1 MWWSHPPVPQIGKGR
16 RVLHVATR
24 FLNGGSERNI
34 AHSIMWERAA
44 GFDVQLAVGSESML
58 SQLPEWLVVHR
69 VASLKPQPQVR
80 DVPAYRQLRQIIS
93 SGDYDV
99 VHTHQSK
106 AGILG
111 RLAAR
116 GHARGIVH
124 TVHMS
129 SFGPG
134 YNRLASVAYTTAERF
149 CARLADAIVFVG
161 TGLRDQYIQAKVV
174 RGQRAMVIRSPIDV
188 ESFLATR
195 EWSVGRRHETRRE
208 LNLES
213 PGPLLLA
220 VGALEPRKRHDL
232 MLRSLAA
239 FLADRSGLLAIAG
252 DGPDRA
258 KLQSTAA
265 ALGATGQISFMGHIP
280 NVDAAVASSDVVV
293 HTSAAEGVPQV
304 VIQALAAGRP
314 VVATET
320 TGLREIP
327 GGRVRISPADGASL
341 AETVAAALS
350 EGGEPAP
357 TAAFADWTCAVI
369 DRGLESLHRRLTA

>member
-34 AHSIMWERAA
+34 AHTIMWERAA
-44 GFDVQLAVGSESML
+44 GFNVELAVGSESIR
-58 SQLPEWLVVHR
+58 SQLPEWLVVHA
-69 VASLKPQPQVR
+69 VSSLKPQPHFR
-80 DVPAYRQLRQIIS
+80 DVAVYRQLRQLIG

-116 GHARGIVH
+116 GHARGVVH

-129 SFGPG
+129 SFGAG
-134 YNRLASVAYTTAERF
+134 YSWLASLAYATAERV
-149 CARLADAIVFVG
+149 CARLADVIVFVG

-174 RGQRAMVIRSPIDV
+174 RDQRAMVIRSPIDV
-188 ESFLATR
+188 DSFLATR
-195 EWSVGRRHETRRE
+195 DWSAERRHEARRE
-208 LNLES
+208 LNLQS

-220 VGALEPRKRHDL
+220 VGAMEPRKRHDL
-232 MLRSLAA
+232 MLRALAA
-239 FLADRSGLLAIAG
+239 FLKDRSGVLAIAG
-252 DGPDRA
+252 DGPDRGT
-258 KLQSTAA
+258 LQSAAA
-265 ALGATGQISFMGHIP
+265 ALGLAPQVLFMGYVP
-280 NVDAAVASSDVVV
+280 DVAAAVASSDVVV

-314 VVATET
+314 VVATDT
-320 TGLREIP
+320 AGLREIP
-327 GGRVRISPADGASL
+327 GDRVRISPADGSSL
-341 AETVAAALS
+341 AAEVATALA
-350 EGGEPAP
+350 EGTEPAP
-357 TAAFADWTCAVI
+357 AEAFADWTCPVI
-369 DRGLESLHRRLTA
+369 DQRHESLHRRLTA